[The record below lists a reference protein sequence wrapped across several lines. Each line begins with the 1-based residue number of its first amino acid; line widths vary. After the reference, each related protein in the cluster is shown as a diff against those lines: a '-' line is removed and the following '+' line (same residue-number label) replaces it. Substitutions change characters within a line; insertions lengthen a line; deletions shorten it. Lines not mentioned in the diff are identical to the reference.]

1 MRTFEIHLGRRSV
14 ATRRAPSAQEAVI
27 DYVRSYGC
35 ANDEIARVATNRV
48 AWRGAV
54 FTALPAEDTSDRVT

>member
-1 MRTFEIHLGRRSV
+1 MTTYEIHLGRRPV

-27 DYVRSYGC
+27 DYVKSFGC
-35 ANDEIARVATNRV
+35 ANDEISRVASNRV

-54 FTALPAEDTSDRVT
+54 FTAVPAEDSPDRAR